1 MKTEDDA
8 ITFESV
14 YEEIKENIK
23 DTNELLKI
31 KEAYN
36 FAKEKHKGMKR
47 LTGEDFITHPLH
59 VTQIVN
65 SLNVDAT
72 TIIGALLHEVMNNG
86 ETTLSE
92 IEEKFGST
100 VATIVDSITKINKLE
115 LVDDSESSAIY
126 LRKVLVGLATDVR
139 VLFIKLADRLHN
151 MRTNYA
157 INPKKQKQ
165 KAYET
170 MAVLIPIAHR
180 LGINSIKSE
189 LEDLCLYYTKPD
201 V

>member
-1 MKTEDDA
+1 MKAEEET

-14 YEEIKENIK
+14 YENIKENIK
-23 DTNELLKI
+23 DTEELLKI
-31 KEAYN
+31 KEAYQ
-36 FAKEKHKGMKR
+36 FALEKHKGMKR

-59 VTQIVN
+59 VAKIVN

-86 ETTLSE
+86 ETGLDE
-92 IEEKFGST
+92 IEEKFGDT

-189 LEDLCLYYTKPD
+189 LENLCL
-201 V
+201 